1 MVSLLWL
8 ATMGKDGQRWAGQRS
23 IQRTAVC
30 YIVNTAQL
38 HTNENKQ
45 TTINNHLSYTVNI
58 NQLKI

>member
-1 MVSLLWL
+1 
-8 ATMGKDGQRWAGQRS
+8 MGKDGQRWAGQRS